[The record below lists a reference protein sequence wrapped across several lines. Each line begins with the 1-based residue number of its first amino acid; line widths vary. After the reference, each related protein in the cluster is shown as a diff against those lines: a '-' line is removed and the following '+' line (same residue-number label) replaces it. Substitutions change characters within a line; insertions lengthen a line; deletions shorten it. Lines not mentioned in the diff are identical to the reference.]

1 MTINWQAVNFDWN
14 HIKAFLLTIEQGSL
28 SAAAK
33 TLQVAQP
40 TLSRQM
46 AALERSLGIVL
57 FERVG
62 KGIEPTPQALA
73 LVEHVQIMA
82 EAASALSLSAMG
94 HNSSIAG
101 TVRISCMVM
110 AAFELSPVLKKL
122 HQQYPNLQLD
132 IMGTDTSSDLKR
144 READIAIRAYQPTEP
159 DLIAKP
165 LCDFELGLYATKSYA
180 QSLGFP
186 KTIEE
191 LTQAQFIGFTDGRDQ
206 YLEQLRS
213 KGINVS
219 DAQVMLRG
227 NSHLAHW
234 TLAKQGL
241 GIGVMF
247 TNIAEQCEHMVRLC
261 PEQVVFEGQYWLVV
275 HRELHT
281 SRRVRVVFDEIYQT
295 LGNSK

>member
-1 MTINWQAVNFDWN
+1 MNWQAVNFDWN
-14 HIKAFLLTIEQGSL
+14 HIKAFLLTVEQGSL

-46 AALERSLGIVL
+46 AALEKSLGIVL

-73 LVEHVQIMA
+73 LVEHVKTMA

-94 HNSSIAG
+94 QTSSIAG

-110 AAFELSPVLKKL
+110 SAFELSPVLKQL

-132 IMGTDTSSDLKR
+132 IMGTDHSSDLKR

-159 DLIAKP
+159 DLIAKR

-180 QSLGFP
+180 QELGFP
-186 KTIEE
+186 ETIAD

-206 YLEQLRS
+206 FREQLHS
-213 KGINVS
+213 KGIYVT
-219 DAQVMLRG
+219 DAQIMLRA
-227 NSHLAHW
+227 NSHFAHW
-234 TLAKQGL
+234 ALAQQGL
-241 GIGVMF
+241 GVGVMF
-247 TNIAEQCEHMVRLC
+247 TNVAQQCEHMVRLC
-261 PEQVVFEGQYWLVV
+261 PDQVVFEGQYWLVV

-281 SRRVRVVFDEIYQT
+281 SRRVRVVFDHLYKT
-295 LGNSK
+295 LGGSG